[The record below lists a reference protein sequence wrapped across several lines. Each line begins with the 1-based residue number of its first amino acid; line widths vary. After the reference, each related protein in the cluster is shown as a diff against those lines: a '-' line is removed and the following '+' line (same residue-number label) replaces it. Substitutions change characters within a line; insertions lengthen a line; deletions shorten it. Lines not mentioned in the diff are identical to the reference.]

1 MKQLFADYHLKKSSI
16 IFLLSFAFASGARIC
31 PEVCK
36 CISNSYD
43 DPEAELTYVD
53 CAYKNL
59 SAFPETL
66 PHSTVELM
74 MQGNHIDTLNRPI
87 LGTAFSDEGSPYTMT
102 LQKLHLL
109 RVSDTRINWELNEP
123 CFMFSST
130 KLPLSP
136 AVRQKPADEHN
147 NQFAWRRK
155 LRFLALVLCSP
166 QHEGARATSSK
177 TRGSWRTTGVAG
189 ATFLATGESRVR
201 CLD

>member
-1 MKQLFADYHLKKSSI
+1 VVPGRNFGTFLPPEGQKLKFVVRCSGIQSPKSRSMKQLFADYHLKKSSI

-109 RVSDTRINWELNEP
+109 RVSDTRIN
-123 CFMFSST
+123 
-130 KLPLSP
+130 
-136 AVRQKPADEHN
+136 
-147 NQFAWRRK
+147 
-155 LRFLALVLCSP
+155 
-166 QHEGARATSSK
+166 
-177 TRGSWRTTGVAG
+177 
-189 ATFLATGESRVR
+189 
-201 CLD
+201 